1 MEGSMEGSE
10 LRFDGRVAIVTGA
23 GRGLGRAYA
32 MALAER
38 GAKVLVNDFGGALSG
53 VGSDPGPAAEVAEEI
68 RAAGGESLADTG
80 DVTDPAAGAAMAAA
94 AVEAFGGV
102 DIVVN
107 NAGNMDPRALEEL
120 TLADL
125 ERHVGIHAFGAHNV
139 TMAAWPHLKASGS
152 GRVVATTSIGLFGGA
167 FIAAYSVAKA
177 AAWAYGR
184 SLAPGGAEH
193 GIKVNL
199 LAPVAE
205 TRMVTDPELR
215 AKVNLPELAEGH
227 EPDPSRGPAAVVPML
242 LALAH
247 ESCPVNGE
255 TLGAGLGRFA
265 RIFAA
270 ETPGLIAPGIGPE
283 ELLSRWDEVV
293 DEAGYVV
300 QGSTAD
306 SVAYR
311 EALIAERTA
320 SHGGSSSP

>member
-1 MEGSMEGSE
+1 MEGSP

-32 MALAER
+32 LALAER
-38 GAKVLVNDFGGALSG
+38 GAKVVVNDFGGALSG

-68 RAAGGESLADTG
+68 RAAGGEAVAQVG
-80 DVTDPAAGAAMAAA
+80 DVSDPATGKAMAVA

-107 NAGNMDPRALEEL
+107 NAGNMDPRPLEEL

-139 TMAAWPHLKASGS
+139 TTAAWPHLVASGS
-152 GRVVATTSIGLFGGA
+152 GRVVVTTSIGLFGGP
-167 FIAAYSVAKA
+167 FIAAYSTAKA

-184 SLAPGGAEH
+184 SLAPAAVEH

-215 AKVNLPELAEGH
+215 AKVNLPALAEGH
-227 EPDPSRGPAAVVPML
+227 EPDPARGPAAVVPML

-270 ETPGLIAPGIGPE
+270 ETPGLYAPGIGPE
-283 ELLSRWDEVV
+283 ALLARWAEVV
-293 DEAGYVV
+293 DESGYVI
-300 QGSTAD
+300 QASTAD

-311 EALIAERTA
+311 EALISAHADRSEPGTN
-320 SHGGSSSP
+320 S

>member
-1 MEGSMEGSE
+1 MEGSP

-32 MALAER
+32 LALAER
-38 GAKVLVNDFGGALSG
+38 GAKVVVNDFGGALSG
-53 VGSDPGPAAEVAEEI
+53 VGSDPGPAAAVAEEI
-68 RAAGGESLADTG
+68 SAAGGEAVADAG
-80 DVTDPAAGAAMAAA
+80 DVTDPATGAFLAAA

-107 NAGNMDPRALEEL
+107 NAGNMDPRPLEEL

-139 TMAAWPHLKASGS
+139 TVAAWPHLIESGS
-152 GRVVATTSIGLFGGA
+152 GRVVVTTSIGLFGGP
-167 FIAAYSVAKA
+167 FIAAYSTAKA
-177 AAWAYGR
+177 AAWAFGR
-184 SLAPGGAEH
+184 SLAPAAVEH

-215 AKVNLPELAEGH
+215 AKVNLPALAEGH
-227 EPDPSRGPAAVVPML
+227 EPDPARGPAAVVPML

-270 ETPGLIAPGIGPE
+270 ETPGLYAPGIGPE
-283 ELLSRWDEVV
+283 ELLARWAEVV
-293 DEAGYVV
+293 DESDYVV
-300 QGSTAD
+300 QASTAD

-311 EALIAERTA
+311 EALIESKAHAERSDPGTN
-320 SHGGSSSP
+320 S

>member
-1 MEGSMEGSE
+1 M
-10 LRFDGRVAIVTGA
+10 
-23 GRGLGRAYA
+23 
-32 MALAER
+32 
-38 GAKVLVNDFGGALSG
+38 
-53 VGSDPGPAAEVAEEI
+53 AEEI
-68 RAAGGESLADTG
+68 RAAGGEAIADTG
-80 DVTDPAAGAAMAAA
+80 DVTDPAAGDAMAAA

-107 NAGNMDPRALEEL
+107 NAGNMDPRALEEM
-120 TLADL
+120 TLGDL
-125 ERHVGIHAFGAHNV
+125 ERHVAIHAFGIHNV
-139 TMAAWPHLKASGS
+139 TMAAWAQLKASGS
-152 GRVVATTSIGLFGGA
+152 GRVVATTSIGLFGGP
-167 FIAAYSVAKA
+167 FIAAYSTAKA

-184 SLAPGGAEH
+184 SLAPAAVEH

-215 AKVNLPELAEGH
+215 AKVNLPALAEGH
-227 EPDPSRGPAAVVPML
+227 EPDAGRGPAAVVPML

-270 ETPGLIAPGIGPE
+270 ETPGLFAPGIGPE
-283 ELLSRWDEVV
+283 ELLARWDEVV
-293 DEAGYVV
+293 DETGYVV

-311 EALIAERTA
+311 EALIATAHAERSDPGT
-320 SHGGSSSP
+320 SS

>member
-1 MEGSMEGSE
+1 MEGSP

-32 MALAER
+32 LALAER
-38 GAKVLVNDFGGALSG
+38 GAKVVVNDNGGALTG
-53 VGSDPGPAAEVAEEI
+53 IGSDPGPAAEVAAEI
-68 RAAGGESLADTG
+68 VTAGGEAVADAG
-80 DVTDPAAGAAMAAA
+80 DVTDPTAGATMARLALDTYGA
-94 AVEAFGGV
+94 I
-102 DIVVN
+102 DIVIN
-107 NAGNMDPRALEEL
+107 NAGNMDPRPLEEL

-139 TMAAWPHLKASGS
+139 TMAAWPHLVASGS
-152 GRVVATTSIGLFGGA
+152 GRVVVTTSIGLFGGP
-167 FIAAYSVAKA
+167 FIAAYSTAKA

-184 SLAPGGAEH
+184 SLAPAAAEH

-199 LAPVAE
+199 LAPAAE

-215 AKVNLPELAEGH
+215 AKVGLPPLPEGH
-227 EPDPSRGPAAVVPML
+227 EPSPGRGPETVVPML

-270 ETPGLIAPGIGPE
+270 ETPGLYAPGIGPE
-283 ELLSRWDEVV
+283 DLLARWDEVV
-293 DEAGYVV
+293 DDADFQVEA
-300 QGSTAD
+300 STAD
-306 SVAYR
+306 SVAFR
-311 EALIAERTA
+311 EALLAAHAEADR
-320 SHGGSSSP
+320 SDPGISS

>member
-1 MEGSMEGSE
+1 MEGSP

-32 MALAER
+32 LALAER
-38 GAKVLVNDFGGALSG
+38 GAKLVVNDSGGALSG
-53 VGSDPGPAAEVAEEI
+53 VGSDPGPAAAVAEEI
-68 RAAGGESLADTG
+68 VAAGGEAVAQVG
-80 DVTDPAAGAAMAAA
+80 DVSDPATGKAMAVA

-107 NAGNMDPRALEEL
+107 NAGNMDPRPLEEL

-139 TMAAWPHLKASGS
+139 TMAAWPHLIESGS
-152 GRVVATTSIGLFGGA
+152 GRVVATTSIGLFGGP
-167 FIAAYSVAKA
+167 FIAAYSTAKA
-177 AAWAYGR
+177 AAWAFGR
-184 SLAPGGAEH
+184 SLAPAAAEH

-215 AKVNLPELAEGH
+215 AKVNLPALAEGH
-227 EPDPSRGPAAVVPML
+227 EPDPARGPAAVVPML

-265 RIFAA
+265 RICAA
-270 ETPGLIAPGIGPE
+270 ETPGLYAPGIGPE
-283 ELLSRWDEVV
+283 ELLARWAEVV
-293 DEAGYVV
+293 DESGYVI
-300 QGSTAD
+300 QAATAD

-311 EALIAERTA
+311 EALIESKSHAERSDPGTN
-320 SHGGSSSP
+320 S